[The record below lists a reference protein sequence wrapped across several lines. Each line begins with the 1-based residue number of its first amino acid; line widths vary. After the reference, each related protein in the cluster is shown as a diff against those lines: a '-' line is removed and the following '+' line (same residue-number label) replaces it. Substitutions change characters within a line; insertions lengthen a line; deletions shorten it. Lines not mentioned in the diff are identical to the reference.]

1 MSKYIV
7 GPDGT
12 LIEVSGSSNSSTGGQ
27 YNGNNNNW
35 SRRRYSEKS
44 SAVAMLLC
52 ILLGVFGAHKFYVGK
67 KGWGIAYSF
76 TRGMFGISMF
86 VDPFIILLGQFKDI
100 DGKKLRV
107 KFLTVLLFILYMC
120 FIIGVLLV
128 ILGESGISIPVL
140 IDYITEYIWNN

>member
-35 SRRRYSEKS
+35 PRRRYSEKS

-52 ILLGVFGAHKFYVGK
+52 LLSGVFGAHKFYVGK
-67 KGWGIAYSF
+67 KGWGIAYIF
-76 TRGMFGISMF
+76 TRGLFGISMF
-86 VDPFIILLGQFKDI
+86 VDPFIILFGQFKDS
-100 DGKKLRV
+100 DGKKLQV
-107 KFLTVLLFILYMC
+107 KFLTVFLFILYMC
-120 FIIGVLLV
+120 VVICVLFV
-128 ILGESGISIPVL
+128 ILGESGISISML
-140 IDYITEYIWNN
+140 IDYITESLGSN